1 MALSS
6 IKAKAQKQQIFN
18 NKESEIWRNLR
29 QLILSYVLSLIT
41 DSEKCKQ
48 FAVLKGLKNKEK
60 IEIQKICFVEQQI
73 KTVIDFLVLQTNQGF
88 IKFESRNLNSKAK
101 QTDTTD

>member
-1 MALSS
+1 M
-6 IKAKAQKQQIFN
+6 
-18 NKESEIWRNLR
+18 R
-29 QLILSYVLSLIT
+29 V
-41 DSEKCKQ
+41 SEKCKQ

-88 IKFESRNLNSKAK
+88 IKFESRNLNNKAK